1 MYIYSCFLDR
11 MVAMKAYMFSNPI
24 EPLLR
29 SVWAMK
35 AIKLSGRKLCLAAL
49 ATSPGPTRQKTWA
62 WLPLDSASALA
73 LAHAGRDGSS
83 AQRVLF
89 SKRLSNSK
97 IVSHS
102 IRKVLQNCGLAQIC
116 LLTSSARRYFT
127 EGPAPPMNDLGDKTQ
142 APCMQAANV
151 INGLLGL
158 LGTAAKNTSAKWASR
173 AIDPPKARSLLNNVS
188 LQTISL
194 STKKLLPH
202 KSASLGGVEVVRAQ

>member
-1 MYIYSCFLDR
+1 
-11 MVAMKAYMFSNPI
+11 MVAMKVYMFSNPI

-35 AIKLSGRKLCLAAL
+35 AIKLSGQKLCLAP
-49 ATSPGPTRQKTWA
+49 ATSSGPTRQNTSA
-62 WLPLDSASALA
+62 WLPLDSSSALA
-73 LAHAGRDGSS
+73 LAHACRDGSS
-83 AQRVLF
+83 VHRLLF

-158 LGTAAKNTSAKWASR
+158 LGIAAKNTSAKWASR

-188 LQTISL
+188 FQTISF
-194 STKKLLPH
+194 KKLLPR
-202 KSASLGGVEVVRAQ
+202 KSASLGGVEVVHAS